1 MATKQPN
8 IVLIMSDDLGY
19 EVIGA
24 NGGTSYDTPRIDEMA
39 QSGMRFENAHV
50 MPLCTPTRA
59 SLMTGKYNFRNYIGF
74 GLLRPDEATFGHLL
88 SDAGYNT
95 CISGKWQLYSY
106 NPPDQMPE
114 MRSKGQRIEDAG
126 FDEFCVWHAHHTE
139 EKGSRYKNPIIYQN
153 GKFRDDTEGKY
164 GEDIFCDYIID
175 YIGRKKDDDAPFFVY
190 WPMAATHKPHE
201 PTPDSPEWDEFDPPA
216 NKSLGAKTWA
226 ELEDGSWEDDPRFYK
241 DMVEYHDKVIG
252 RLIDYLDQQG
262 LREDTLVIYV
272 GDNGT
277 PTDVC
282 SMMHDHNEI
291 CGGKGKT
298 NDRGTHVPLIC
309 DMPGTIPSGSVQAD
323 LVESTDF
330 LPTVF
335 EAAGLEFPDGYLIDG
350 RSFYPQLTGGKG
362 NPRDWIFFH
371 FEPMNARNDIGQIRF
386 VRDHEWKLYETGE
399 LYDLIDDLDEES
411 PIYESRDTAK
421 QSAARARLRPVF
433 GQMASRSTN
442 RSYEPSTLRDA
453 VNP

>member
-95 CISGKWQLYSY
+95 CISGKWHLYSY

-272 GDNGT
+272 GDNGP

-433 GQMASRSTN
+433 GQMA
-442 RSYEPSTLRDA
+442 
-453 VNP
+453 